1 MSIPMASLTSDLFV
15 PQVSL
20 LEKGVRALLVFVF
33 LVVALRLG
41 GKRELGQINV
51 LDLAVLLLVSN
62 ALQNAMIG
70 PDNSLVGG
78 VVGATTLFVANYLFV
93 RLTFRSRRASRI
105 LEGTPTVLL
114 EHGRVHAQALRSEAI
129 TVEELHAAAL
139 ERGFDELADVDL
151 IVLQPNGHLAIM
163 AREAAGAW
171 RARHAGGG
179 APPAPA

>member
-1 MSIPMASLTSDLFV
+1 MLVASLADDLFM

-20 LEKGVRALLVFVF
+20 LEKVVRALLVFVF

-41 GKRELGQINV
+41 GNCELGQINV

-62 ALQNAMIG
+62 VLQNAMIG

-78 VVGATTLFVANYLFV
+78 VVGAATLFVANYVFV
-93 RLTFRSRRASRI
+93 RVVFRSRRASRI

-114 EHGRVHAQALRSEAI
+114 EHGRLHEKALRSEAI
-129 TVEELHAAAL
+129 TEEELHAAAL
-139 ERGFDELADVDL
+139 ERGFEQLADVDL
-151 IVLQPNGHLAIM
+151 IVLQPNGHLAITG
-163 AREAAGAW
+163 REAAGQW
-171 RARHAGGG
+171 RARHPDAA